1 VFLRLFSSAI
11 ACSTS
16 GGMTELPAEVELPTV
31 EACDCS
37 CPVLVPVVFVLPV
50 GPANGRT
57 LVFIDSDE
65 GKWLE
70 AA

>member
-1 VFLRLFSSAI
+1 
-11 ACSTS
+11 
-16 GGMTELPAEVELPTV
+16 MTELPAEVELPTV